1 MNTYRMYMDNKCS
14 VLPSWQRTTIS
25 IGCGRK
31 IDIYQEGQTVVLL
44 RSQYGRNPWDTAD
57 CWLDEKGLGQP
68 ARGPQRVRDA
78 MTALSDRINRQ
89 GLTLA
94 LQAYKDQ
101 GICCCC
107 GATLTDEVSKLRG
120 IGPECIKK
128 IEAQR
133 ILALLLG

>member
-1 MNTYRMYMDNKCS
+1 MNTYRLYTDNKYS
-14 VLPSWQRTTIS
+14 IPATWTKMTIS

-31 IDIYQEGQTVVLL
+31 IDVWQDGPTVVLL
-44 RSQYGRNPWDTAD
+44 RCQYGRNPWDTAD

-68 ARGPQRVRDA
+68 ARGPQRVRA
-78 MTALSDRINRQ
+78 ALTALSDRINRQ
-89 GLTLA
+89 GLTVA
-94 LQAYKDQ
+94 LQEYRAQ

-107 GATLTDEVSKLRG
+107 GASLTDEVSKLRG

-133 ILALLLG
+133 ILAVLLG